1 MSRDTELP
9 LWDHLEEL
17 ARRLRVALF
26 SVFISSIVISLF
38 PADLNFIN
46 NPSFSDYK
54 PLLSLIIEIIQE
66 MMLPKD
72 VNLIALNWIDTFY
85 VYIIIGITLGTLV
98 STPVIAFEFY
108 KFLSPALFSHER
120 RMLIKFMFSF
130 SILFIAGAAYAYFI
144 LLPITFKTLMRFV
157 YSLGAIP
164 YFAIKD
170 FFDMVFIG
178 IVGSG
183 LFFTL
188 PLLIAFLIKIDL
200 IDPEMLKKNRS
211 YIFVGL
217 LIVTAIITPDPTPLS
232 MLLISIPFYLLYE
245 LSILIGIWIK
255 NKEVKQKNK

>member
-1 MSRDTELP
+1 MSSDAELP

-17 ARRLRVALF
+17 IRRLRIILF
-26 SVFISSIVISLF
+26 SVIISSVVISIL
-38 PADLNFIN
+38 PTDLNFIH
-46 NPSFSDYK
+46 NPNLSDYR
-54 PLLSLIIEIIQE
+54 PLLSLIIEEIQN

-72 VNLIALNWIDTFY
+72 VNLIALNWVDTFY
-85 VYIIIGITLGTLV
+85 IYVLIAIVLGTLV

-108 KFLSPALFSHER
+108 KFLSPALLSHER
-120 RMLIKFMFSF
+120 RALITFMISF
-130 SILFIAGAAYAYFI
+130 SILFIGGAAYACLI

-157 YSLGAIP
+157 YSLGVIP
-164 YFAIKD
+164 YFAVKD
-170 FFDMVFIG
+170 FFEMVFIG

-188 PLLIAFLIKIDL
+188 PLFIAFLVKMEV
-200 IDPEMLKKNRS
+200 IDPEILRKNRG
-211 YIFVGL
+211 YILVGL

-255 NKEVKQKNK
+255 NKVKQK